1 MRRVIK
7 DPTFNIYKKGGNVE
21 DKQQTLFDLDET
33 DKANNI
39 ERRGKE
45 LKKDELLKLAKD
57 EADLRFDVE
66 SGITDQILRDYY
78 KDRKPGQSITDWLDS
93 KPREYFLNIPL
104 QLRDGGKVISLSS
117 YLKQKEKPKIKKI
130 NLDSIAPGK
139 AIVDL
144 SDAEREV
151 VNKLLRM
158 SFNIKGD

>member
-1 MRRVIK
+1 MAPTIK
-7 DPTFNIYKKGGNVE
+7 DPTFTIYKDGGNVE
-21 DKQQTLFDLDET
+21 N
-33 DKANNI
+33 KAKAA
-39 ERRGKE
+39 GKE
-45 LKKDELLKLAKD
+45 ELLKLAKD
-57 EADLRFDVE
+57 EADLIFDLE
-66 SGITDQILRDYY
+66 SGISDRIIRDFN
-78 KDRKPGQSITDWLDS
+78 KEKKPGQSITDWLDT

>member
-1 MRRVIK
+1 MERTIK
-7 DPTFNIYKKGGNVE
+7 DPTFNIYKDGGNVE
-21 DKQQTLFDLDET
+21 TK
-33 DKANNI
+33 
-39 ERRGKE
+39 GKE
-45 LKKDELLKLAKD
+45 LKKEELLKLAKD
-57 EADLRFDVE
+57 EADLKFDFK
-66 SGITDQILRDYY
+66 SGVSERIVRDYY
-78 KDRKPGQSITDWLDS
+78 KERKPGQSITDWLDT